1 MATPPR
7 REYELTVRQEP
18 KQARMCGVGGKHNL
32 QFHHLGNITLLIQP
46 TVAQSTLLQSSSCA
60 SLIPARA
67 DRLPVHLQQ
76 VRIMRPMGEVC
87 FSLSI
92 LWRAAAFFVNVDC
105 CCRYLLAYERCSA
118 CYLPTRL
125 ASERILIKNNTKK
138 SNAHYFI

>member
-76 VRIMRPMGEVC
+76 ARIMRRMGEVC
-87 FSLSI
+87 FSLS
-92 LWRAAAFFVNVDC
+92 LHFVAGRNIFCERGLPLPVSLSI
-105 CCRYLLAYERCSA
+105 RKVQRMPFAYETGLR
-118 CYLPTRL
+118 TN
-125 ASERILIKNNTKK
+125 IN
-138 SNAHYFI
+138 